1 MDNQSSNPDQQSDEQ
16 GAQPKPSPHQ
26 HGEGVGKEK
35 EKTGSKQG
43 ATSRRRAG
51 SPNHRAVGAGN
62 P

>member
-26 HGEGVGKEK
+26 HGEGIGKEK

-43 ATSRRRAG
+43 
-51 SPNHRAVGAGN
+51 GN
-62 P
+62 EPT